1 MPNLL
6 PHESGD
12 LFLAYTGMET
22 DLLFTQGAELPGF
35 ASYPLLE
42 TAEGRALLRRSYQ
55 QMIDLGLEA
64 GLGVILEST
73 TWLANRDR
81 AAAIGYGP
89 DALAKANRAAMA
101 FMDELRASAVHP
113 VLLSGN
119 VGPRQD
125 AYAPREQMTVAEAT
139 AYHTEQIAVLAET
152 EADLVTGYTLSYPN
166 EAAGI
171 ALASKKAGL
180 PVVIAFTVETDGRL
194 PVGVSLEAAIREV
207 DEACDY
213 YPAYFMVNCA
223 HPEHLIGAIDSP
235 LCRERL
241 RGVVANASRCSH
253 AELDEADTLDS
264 GDPKEFGQQLA
275 DIEHRF
281 SQINVVGGCC
291 GTDMRHMKEMIAAMT
306 AGPRV

>member
-42 TAEGRALLRRSYQ
+42 TAEGRELLRRSYQ
-55 QMIDLGLEA
+55 QVIDLGQEA

-81 AAAIGYGP
+81 AAAIGYEP
-89 DALAKANRAAMA
+89 DALAKANRTAMA

-180 PVVIAFTVETDGRL
+180 SVVIAFTVETDGRL
-194 PVGVSLEAAIREV
+194 PVGVSLETAIREV

-223 HPEHLIGAIDSP
+223 HPEHLIGAIDAP

-275 DIEHRF
+275 DIERRF

-291 GTDMRHMKEMIAAMT
+291 GTDMRHMKEMIAAIT
-306 AGPRV
+306 VGPWV

>member
-1 MPNLL
+1 MSNLL

-22 DLLFTQGAELPGF
+22 DLLFTQGAELLGF

-55 QMIDLGLEA
+55 QVIDLGQET

-89 DALAKANRAAMA
+89 YALAKANRTAMA
-101 FMDELRASAVHP
+101 FMDELRIGAVHP

-125 AYAPREQMTVAEAT
+125 AYAPREQMTVAEAA

-194 PVGVSLEAAIREV
+194 PIGVSLEAAIREV
-207 DEACDY
+207 DEACDN

-223 HPEHLIGAIDSP
+223 HPEHLGAAIDAAV
-235 LCRERL
+235 CRERL

-275 DIEHRF
+275 EIERRF
-281 SQINVVGGCC
+281 PQINVVGGCC
-291 GTDMRHMKEMIAAMT
+291 GTDMRHLREMIAAIN
-306 AGPRV
+306 AGRQV